1 MAMCWANSVSPSN
14 KEKSIRM
21 GDAMKN
27 SPDLKTVIIIVLL
40 IILAGLIF
48 DPSSPLP
55 PNCHRTPSVYIGG
68 GEIECD

>member
-1 MAMCWANSVSPSN
+1 
-14 KEKSIRM
+14 M

-55 PNCHRTPSVYIGG
+55 PNCHRTPSVDIGG